1 MMTEI
6 VEKESRE
13 ENPSTLCGVPS
24 IESQVKHSY
33 SASGS
38 QNEEKPWRSGLGDE
52 IVTDVSECDLVVS
65 KKIDNSYGD
74 NRSIKSRNA
83 LANLG
88 KISQSGYLEKCQPSK
103 NQSDLSSIYGLII
116 IFCIYL
122 IKLCL
127 NIFYI
132 NIIVIYL

>member
-38 QNEEKPWRSGLGDE
+38 QDEEKPWRSGLGDE
-52 IVTDVSECDLVVS
+52 TVTDVSECDLVFS
-65 KKIDNSYGD
+65 KNIDNSYGD
-74 NRSIKSRNA
+74 NSIIKSRNA
-83 LANLG
+83 LANLN
-88 KISQSGYLEKCQPSK
+88 KNFQRSYLEKYQPTK
-103 NQSDLSSIYGLII
+103 NKSDLSSINGLLII
-116 IFCIYL
+116 CKVYL
-122 IKLCL
+122 IKLRL
-127 NIFYI
+127 KQFIFK
-132 NIIVIYL
+132 